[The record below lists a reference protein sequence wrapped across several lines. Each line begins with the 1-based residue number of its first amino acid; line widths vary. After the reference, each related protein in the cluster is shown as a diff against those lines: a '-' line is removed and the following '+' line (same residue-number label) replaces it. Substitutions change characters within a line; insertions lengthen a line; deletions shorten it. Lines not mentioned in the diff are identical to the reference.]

1 MELSNLIRLGPHDS
15 MRVQPRG
22 QLEPQRHL
30 GRRDASR
37 AAVRSGGGRV
47 ELGEPRLRTRP
58 LHAGCCVGAV
68 FAPVLHVRMRK
79 LGQ

>member
-1 MELSNLIRLGPHDS
+1 MSHLVRLGPHDS

-37 AAVRSGGGRV
+37 AAIRSGGGGGGLV
-47 ELGEPRLRTRP
+47 ELLEPRLRARP
-58 LHAGCCVGAV
+58 LHARRGVGAV
-68 FAPVLHVRMRK
+68 FPLM
-79 LGQ
+79 L